1 MDNRAGEMEVFALAA
16 ELRSFSAAGRRLK
29 LSPSAV
35 SKLVTRLEDRL
46 GTRLVVRS
54 TRTLQ
59 LTPEGETY
67 LARASRILAE
77 IADTEA
83 VVAGG
88 GRMLPRGPLSVNAS
102 VGFGERYILPLV
114 GEFLR
119 TFPDVQLD
127 VTLTDDMVDV
137 IRERVDI
144 AIRHGPLRDSSLMA
158 RKLGQSRQVVIAS
171 PAYLEKHGVPST
183 PADLD
188 RHNCIN
194 FNFRRSMEGWPFRDP
209 DTGKVTVRP
218 VSGSLKGSSGSII
231 RQWCLD
237 GLGIGRVGRFHVEPD
252 LQAGALV
259 AVLEDYNPED
269 IEDIHAVYA
278 GHEHL
283 AARIRAFI
291 DFLAKRLEPQSRSG
305 SPSGK

>member
-1 MDNRAGEMEVFALAA
+1 MDNRAGEMEVFVLAA
-16 ELRSFSAAGRRLK
+16 ELKSFSAAGRRLK

-54 TRTLQ
+54 TRLLQ

-88 GRMLPRGPLSVNAS
+88 GRMRPRGPLSVNAS
-102 VGFGERYILPLV
+102 VGFGEHHILPMIRD
-114 GEFLR
+114 FQMQ
-119 TFPDVQLD
+119 FPEVQLD
-127 VTLTDDMVDV
+127 ITLTDDTVDL

-171 PAYLEKHGVPST
+171 PDYVREHGAPKT
-183 PADLD
+183 PDDLLH
-188 RHNCIN
+188 HNCIN
-194 FNFRRSMEGWPFRDP
+194 FNFRRAVEGWPFRDP
-209 DTGKVTVRP
+209 KTGKVDVRP
-218 VSGSLKGSSGSII
+218 VAGGLKASTGSII
-231 RQWCLD
+231 RQLCLD

-252 LQAGALV
+252 IENGRLV
-259 AVLEDYNPED
+259 VLLEDFNPED
-269 IEDIHAVYA
+269 IEEIHAVYA

-283 AARIRAFI
+283 AVRIRAFI
-291 DFLAKRLEPQSRSG
+291 DFLARRLQG
-305 SPSGK
+305 

>member
-1 MDNRAGEMEVFALAA
+1 MDNRAGEMQVFVLAA
-16 ELRSFSAAGRRLK
+16 ELKSFSAAGRRLK

-77 IADTEA
+77 IADTEEM
-83 VVAGG
+83 VSGG
-88 GRMLPRGPLSVNAS
+88 GRALPRGPLSVNAS
-102 VGFGERYILPLV
+102 VGFGERYILPLT
-114 GEFLR
+114 GEFLSL
-119 TFPDVQLD
+119 FPEVQLD
-127 VTLTDDMVDV
+127 ITLTDDTVDL

-171 PAYLEKHGVPST
+171 PDYIAVRGVPEAPS
-183 PADLD
+183 DLE

-194 FNFRRSMEGWPFRDP
+194 FNFRRAVEGWPFRDP
-209 DTGKVTVRP
+209 VSGKVDVRP
-218 VSGSLKGSSGSII
+218 VAGSLKASSGSII
-231 RQWCLD
+231 RQFCID

-252 LQAGALV
+252 IEAGRLV
-259 AVLEDYNPED
+259 ALLEDWNPED
-269 IEDIHAVYA
+269 IEEIHAVYA

-283 AARIRAFI
+283 AVRIRAFI
-291 DFLAKRLEPQSRSG
+291 DFLSERL
-305 SPSGK
+305 

>member
-1 MDNRAGEMEVFALAA
+1 MDNRAGEMEVFVLAA
-16 ELRSFSAAGRRLK
+16 ELKSFSAAGRKLK

-77 IADTEA
+77 IADTEEI
-83 VVAGG
+83 VSGG
-88 GRMLPRGPLSVNAS
+88 GRALPRGALSVNAS
-102 VGFGERYILPLV
+102 VGFGERYILPLT

-119 TFPDVQLD
+119 LFPEVQLD
-127 VTLTDDMVDV
+127 VTLTDDTVDL

-158 RKLGQSRQVVIAS
+158 RKLGQSPQVVIAS
-171 PAYLEKHGVPST
+171 PDYIAERGMPKT

-188 RHNCIN
+188 LHNCIN
-194 FNFRRSMEGWPFRDP
+194 FNFRRAVEGWPFRDP
-209 DTGKVTVRP
+209 ESGRVNVRP
-218 VSGSLKGSSGSII
+218 VSGSLRASSGSII
-231 RQWCLD
+231 RQFCLD

-252 LQAGALV
+252 IEAGRLM
-259 AVLEDYNPED
+259 VLLDDWNPQD
-269 IEDIHAVYA
+269 IEEIHAVYA

-283 AARIRAFI
+283 AVRIRAFM
-291 DFLAKRLEPQSRSG
+291 DFLAERL
-305 SPSGK
+305 

>member
-1 MDNRAGEMEVFALAA
+1 VDNRVGEMEVFVLAA
-16 ELRSFSAAGRRLK
+16 ELKSFSAAGRKLK

-54 TRTLQ
+54 TRMLQ

-67 LARASRILAE
+67 LVRAARILAE

-88 GRMLPRGPLSVNAS
+88 GRMRPRGPLSINAS
-102 VGFGERYILPLV
+102 VAFGERYIIPMI
-114 GEFLR
+114 GEFQKL
-119 TFPDVQLD
+119 FPEVQLD
-127 VTLTDDMVDV
+127 ITLTDDTVDL

-158 RKLGQSRQVVIAS
+158 RKLGQSRQALIAS
-171 PAYLEKHGVPST
+171 PAYVAERGLPET
-183 PADLD
+183 PADLE
-188 RHNCIN
+188 RHNCIA
-194 FNFRRSMEGWPFRDP
+194 FNFRRAVEGWPFRDP
-209 DTGKVTVRP
+209 QTGKVDIRP
-218 VSGSLKGSSGSII
+218 VSGNLKASSGSII
-231 RQWCLD
+231 RQFCLD

-252 LQAGALV
+252 IEEGRLV
-259 AVLEDYNPED
+259 VLLEDHNPDD

-291 DFLAKRLEPQSRSG
+291 DFLAERL
-305 SPSGK
+305 

>member
-1 MDNRAGEMEVFALAA
+1 MDNRAGEMEVFVLAA
-16 ELRSFSAAGRRLK
+16 ELKSFSAAGRKLQ

-54 TRTLQ
+54 TRLLQ

-67 LARASRILAE
+67 FARAKRILAE

-102 VGFGERYILPLV
+102 VGFGERYILPLT
-114 GEFLR
+114 GEFLAQ
-119 TFPDVQLD
+119 FPDVQLD
-127 VTLTDDMVDV
+127 VTLTDDTVDL

-158 RKLGQSRQVVIAS
+158 RKLGQSRQVVMAS
-171 PAYLEKHGVPST
+171 PDYVARHGMPKT
-183 PADLD
+183 PEELIH
-188 RHNCIN
+188 HNCIN
-194 FNFRRSMEGWPFRDP
+194 FNFRRSVEGWPFRDP
-209 DTGKVTVRP
+209 KTGRIEPRP
-218 VSGSLKGSSGSII
+218 VAGNLKASSGSII
-231 RQWCLD
+231 RQFCLD

-252 LQAGALV
+252 IQAGRLLV
-259 AVLEDYNPED
+259 LLEDYNPDD
-269 IEDIHAVYA
+269 IEEIHAVYA

-283 AARIRAFI
+283 AVRIRAFI
-291 DFLAKRLEPQSRSG
+291 DFLAARI
-305 SPSGK
+305 

>member
-1 MDNRAGEMEVFALAA
+1 MDNRAGEMEVFVLAA
-16 ELRSFSAAGRRLK
+16 ELKSFSAAGRKLK

-77 IADTEA
+77 IADTEEI
-83 VVAGG
+83 VSGG
-88 GRMLPRGPLSVNAS
+88 GRALPRGALSVNAS
-102 VGFGERYILPLV
+102 VGFGERYILPLT

-119 TFPDVQLD
+119 LFPEVQLD
-127 VTLTDDMVDV
+127 VTLTDDTVDL

-158 RKLGQSRQVVIAS
+158 RKLGQSPQVVIAS
-171 PAYLEKHGVPST
+171 PDYIAERGMPKT

-188 RHNCIN
+188 LHNCIN
-194 FNFRRSMEGWPFRDP
+194 FNFRRAVEGWPFRDP
-209 DTGKVTVRP
+209 ESGRVDVRP
-218 VSGSLKGSSGSII
+218 VSGSLRASSGSII
-231 RQWCLD
+231 RQFCLD

-252 LQAGALV
+252 VEAGRLM
-259 AVLEDYNPED
+259 VLLDDWNPQD
-269 IEDIHAVYA
+269 IEEIHAVYA

-283 AARIRAFI
+283 AVRIRAFM
-291 DFLAKRLEPQSRSG
+291 DFLAERL
-305 SPSGK
+305 

>member
-1 MDNRAGEMEVFALAA
+1 MNNRAGEMEVFALAA
-16 ELRSFSAAGRRLK
+16 ELKSFSAAGRKLK

-54 TRTLQ
+54 TRILQ

-67 LARASRILAE
+67 LARARRILAE
-77 IADTEA
+77 IDDTEA

-102 VGFGERYILPLV
+102 VGFGEHYVLPLT
-114 GEFLR
+114 GAFLE

-127 VTLTDDMVDV
+127 ITLTDDTVDL
-137 IRERVDI
+137 IGERVDI
-144 AIRHGPLRDSSLMA
+144 AIRHGPLRSSSLMA
-158 RKLGQSRQVVIAS
+158 RKLGESRQVVIAS
-171 PAYLEKHGVPST
+171 PRYLERFGT
-183 PADLD
+183 PRTPRDLE

-194 FNFRRSMEGWPFRDP
+194 FNFRRSLEGWPFRDP
-209 DTGKVTVRP
+209 ETGKTEVRP
-218 VSGSLKGSSGSII
+218 VSGNLKGSSGSII

-252 LQAGALV
+252 IQAGRLL
-259 AVLEDYNPED
+259 AVLEDHNPED

-283 AARIRAFI
+283 AVRIRAFI
-291 DFLAKRLEPQSRSG
+291 EFLVARL
-305 SPSGK
+305 

>member
-1 MDNRAGEMEVFALAA
+1 MDNRAGEMQVFVLAA
-16 ELRSFSAAGRRLK
+16 ELRSFSAAGRKLK

-67 LARASRILAE
+67 LARAQRILAE

-88 GRMLPRGPLSVNAS
+88 GRMLPRGPLSINAS
-102 VGFGERYILPLV
+102 VGFGERYILPMS
-114 GEFLR
+114 GEFLAL
-119 TFPDVQLD
+119 FPDVQLD
-127 VTLTDDMVDV
+127 VTLTDDTVDL

-144 AIRHGPLRDSSLMA
+144 AIRHGSLRSSSLMA
-158 RKLGQSRQVVIAS
+158 RKLGQSPQVVIAS
-171 PAYLEKHGVPST
+171 PAYLARAGM
-183 PADLD
+183 PAEPQDLAG
-188 RHNCIN
+188 HNCIN
-194 FNFRRSMEGWPFRDP
+194 FNFLRSIEGWPFRDP
-209 DTGKVTVRP
+209 QTGTVDVRP

-231 RQWCLD
+231 RQFCLD

-252 LQAGALV
+252 IEAGRLV
-259 AVLEDYNPED
+259 PILEDYNPGD
-269 IEDIHAVYA
+269 IEEIHALYA

-283 AARIRAFI
+283 AVRIRAFI
-291 DFLAKRLEPQSRSG
+291 DFLAARL
-305 SPSGK
+305 

>member
-1 MDNRAGEMEVFALAA
+1 MDNRAGEMQVFVLAA
-16 ELRSFSAAGRRLK
+16 ELKSFSAAGRRLK

-77 IADTEA
+77 IADTEEM
-83 VVAGG
+83 VSGG
-88 GRMLPRGPLSVNAS
+88 GRALPRGPLSVNAS
-102 VGFGERYILPLV
+102 VGFGERYILPLT
-114 GEFLR
+114 GEFLSL
-119 TFPDVQLD
+119 FPEVQLD
-127 VTLTDDMVDV
+127 ITLTDDTVDL

-171 PAYLEKHGVPST
+171 PDYIAVRGVPEVPS
-183 PADLD
+183 DLE

-194 FNFRRSMEGWPFRDP
+194 FNFRRAVEGWPFRDP
-209 DTGKVTVRP
+209 VSGKVDVRP
-218 VSGSLKGSSGSII
+218 VAGSLKASSGSII
-231 RQWCLD
+231 RQFCID

-252 LQAGALV
+252 IEAGRLV
-259 AVLEDYNPED
+259 ALLEGWNPED
-269 IEDIHAVYA
+269 IEEIHAVYA

-283 AARIRAFI
+283 AVRIRAFI
-291 DFLAKRLEPQSRSG
+291 DFLSERL
-305 SPSGK
+305 

>member
-1 MDNRAGEMEVFALAA
+1 MDNRAGEMEVFVLAA
-16 ELRSFSAAGRRLK
+16 ELKSFSAAGRKLK

-77 IADTEA
+77 IADTEEI
-83 VVAGG
+83 VSGG
-88 GRMLPRGPLSVNAS
+88 GRALPRGALSVNAS
-102 VGFGERYILPLV
+102 VGFGERYILPLT

-119 TFPDVQLD
+119 LFPEVQLD
-127 VTLTDDMVDV
+127 VTLTDDTVDL

-158 RKLGQSRQVVIAS
+158 RKLGQSPQVVIAS
-171 PAYLEKHGVPST
+171 PDYIAERGMPKT

-188 RHNCIN
+188 LHNCIN
-194 FNFRRSMEGWPFRDP
+194 FNFRRAVEGWPFRDP
-209 DTGKVTVRP
+209 ESGRVDVRP
-218 VSGSLKGSSGSII
+218 VSGSLRASSGSII
-231 RQWCLD
+231 RQFCLD

-252 LQAGALV
+252 IEAGRLM
-259 AVLEDYNPED
+259 VLLDDWNPED
-269 IEDIHAVYA
+269 IEEIHAVYA

-283 AARIRAFI
+283 AVRIRAFM
-291 DFLAKRLEPQSRSG
+291 DFLAGRL
-305 SPSGK
+305 

>member
-16 ELRSFSAAGRRLK
+16 ELKSFSAAGRKLK

-77 IADTEA
+77 IADMEE

-114 GEFLR
+114 GEFLE

-137 IRERVDI
+137 IRDRVDI

-158 RKLGQSRQVVIAS
+158 RRLGQSRQAVIAS
-171 PAYLEKHGVPST
+171 PAYLARHGMPRT

-188 RHNCIN
+188 GHNCIN
-194 FNFRRSMEGWPFRDP
+194 FNFRRSIEGWPFRDP
-209 DTGKVTVRP
+209 KTGMVEARP
-218 VSGSLKGSSGSII
+218 ISGNLKGSSGSII

-252 LQAGALV
+252 IEAGNLL

-269 IEDIHAVYA
+269 IEEIHAVYA

-291 DFLAKRLEPQSRSG
+291 DFLGARI
-305 SPSGK
+305 SPATRRAAG

>member
-1 MDNRAGEMEVFALAA
+1 MDNRAGEMEVFVLAA
-16 ELRSFSAAGRRLK
+16 ELKSFSAAGRKLK

-77 IADTEA
+77 IADTEEI
-83 VVAGG
+83 VSGG
-88 GRMLPRGPLSVNAS
+88 GRALPRGALSVNAS
-102 VGFGERYILPLV
+102 VGFGERYILPLT

-119 TFPDVQLD
+119 LFPEVQLD
-127 VTLTDDMVDV
+127 VTLTDDTVDL

-158 RKLGQSRQVVIAS
+158 RKLGQSPQVVIAS
-171 PAYLEKHGVPST
+171 PDYIAERGMPKT

-188 RHNCIN
+188 LHNCIN
-194 FNFRRSMEGWPFRDP
+194 FNFRRAVEGWPFRDP
-209 DTGKVTVRP
+209 ESGRVDVRP
-218 VSGSLKGSSGSII
+218 VSGSLRASSGSII
-231 RQWCLD
+231 RQFCLD

-252 LQAGALV
+252 IEAGRLM
-259 AVLEDYNPED
+259 VLLDDWNPQD
-269 IEDIHAVYA
+269 IEEIHAVYA

-283 AARIRAFI
+283 AVRIRAFM
-291 DFLAKRLEPQSRSG
+291 DFLAERL
-305 SPSGK
+305 

>member
-1 MDNRAGEMEVFALAA
+1 MDNRAGEMEVFVIAA
-16 ELRSFSAAGRRLK
+16 ELKSFSAAGRKLK

-77 IADTEA
+77 IADTEEI
-83 VVAGG
+83 VSGG
-88 GRMLPRGPLSVNAS
+88 GRALPRGALSVNAS
-102 VGFGERYILPLV
+102 VGFGERYILPLT

-119 TFPDVQLD
+119 LFPEVQLD
-127 VTLTDDMVDV
+127 VTLTDDTVDL

-158 RKLGQSRQVVIAS
+158 RKLGQSPQVVIAY
-171 PAYLEKHGVPST
+171 PDYIAERGMPKT

-188 RHNCIN
+188 LHNCIN
-194 FNFRRSMEGWPFRDP
+194 FNFRRAVEGWPFRDP
-209 DTGKVTVRP
+209 ESGRVDVRP
-218 VSGSLKGSSGSII
+218 VSGSLRASSGSII
-231 RQWCLD
+231 RQFCLD

-252 LQAGALV
+252 IEAGRLM
-259 AVLEDYNPED
+259 VLLDDWNPED
-269 IEDIHAVYA
+269 IEEIHAVYA

-283 AARIRAFI
+283 AVRIRAFM
-291 DFLAKRLEPQSRSG
+291 DFLAGRL
-305 SPSGK
+305 

>member
-1 MDNRAGEMEVFALAA
+1 MEVFVLAA
-16 ELRSFSAAGRRLK
+16 ELKSFSAAGRKLK

-54 TRTLQ
+54 TRMLQ

-67 LARASRILAE
+67 LVRASRILAE

-88 GRMLPRGPLSVNAS
+88 GSMRPRGPLSVNVS
-102 VGFGERYILPLV
+102 VAFGERYILPMV
-114 GEFLR
+114 GEFQAL
-119 TFPDVQLD
+119 FPDVQLD
-127 VTLTDDMVDV
+127 ITLTDDTVDL

-144 AIRHGPLRDSSLMA
+144 AVRHGPLRDSSLMA
-158 RKLGQSRQVVIAS
+158 RKLGQSRQAVIAS
-171 PAYLEKHGVPST
+171 PDYIRKHGLPQR
-183 PADLD
+183 PADLE

-194 FNFRRSMEGWPFRDP
+194 FNFRRAVDGWPFRDP
-209 DTGKVTVRP
+209 KTGKAELRP
-218 VSGSLKGSSGSII
+218 VSGSLKASSGSII
-231 RQWCLD
+231 RQFCID
-237 GLGIGRVGRFHVEPD
+237 GLGIGRVGRFHIEPD
-252 LQAGALV
+252 IEEGRLV
-259 AVLEDYNPED
+259 VLLEDYNPDD

-291 DFLAKRLEPQSRSG
+291 DFLAERI
-305 SPSGK
+305 